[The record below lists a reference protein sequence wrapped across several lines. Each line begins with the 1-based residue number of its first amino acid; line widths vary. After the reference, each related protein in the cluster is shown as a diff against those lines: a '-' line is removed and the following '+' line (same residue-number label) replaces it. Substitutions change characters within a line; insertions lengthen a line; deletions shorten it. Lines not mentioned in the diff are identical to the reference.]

1 MILFGLFICHG
12 MPIVAFGFPH
22 HAIKHGVIWEA
33 KKALTKQNLNKFM
46 GSQADFNQTIL
57 KTISVIPKPKQLLNI
72 DFWIF
77 LSKNMVSKTYQYI
90 KYYISNYFS

>member
-22 HAIKHGVIWEA
+22 HAIKHGMIWEA

-46 GSQADFNQTIL
+46 GSQTGFNQTIL
-57 KTISVIPKPKQLLNI
+57 QTISFISKPKQLLNI
-72 DFWIF
+72 DFFEVFYQQIW
-77 LSKNMVSKTYQYI
+77 LKTYLIY
-90 KYYISNYFS
+90 